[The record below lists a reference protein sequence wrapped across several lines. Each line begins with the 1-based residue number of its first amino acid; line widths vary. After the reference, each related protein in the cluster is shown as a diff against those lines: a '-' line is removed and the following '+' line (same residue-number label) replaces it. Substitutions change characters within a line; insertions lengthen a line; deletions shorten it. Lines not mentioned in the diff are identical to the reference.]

1 MLAKKW
7 KQLPLNK
14 NEIDSLEEEKNDEMK
29 NEEIIIINMG
39 NDSDSEPENK
49 EDINE
54 LERQSHYENNSKNNL
69 KYSKIKPQPLIYVDP
84 NSLDM
89 TNYIV
94 EKKPKPYYYNK
105 DLYDI
110 EDIINKYSPKYS
122 KDYNSQKKNQEKTYQ
137 INMVT
142 NIDEAKNKFKINDII
157 NSYINNKHISRTER
171 NNFSNN
177 NSFYLK
183 NSQKENTYYNY
194 GPIYGYERN
203 KELKN
208 QIISDINEYKTLNPY
223 NTLQNRKTYYMSP
236 KDNNIKPTKIANES
250 TLINKSDIRKEY
262 PNLYF
267 FNDYKNNIIKK
278 INKNNTIPTKNNNS
292 TNINSTFK
300 IKKFYLVERP
310 NTKKKNEDIRSAT
323 FNLEKKLDY
332 LNSSI
337 NRKDK
342 DNNNDNKSNKRKN
355 NSMIDLK
362 NDDRIINE
370 YNHNYSN
377 SFLLNNYIKKAN
389 EPKDYEIKEIDNLL
403 QHYPSYSKSNNFSG
417 YSSFTKLNY
426 INH

>member
-14 NEIDSLEEEKNDEMK
+14 NEIDSLEEEKNDEVK

-122 KDYNSQKKNQEKTYQ
+122 KDYNSKKKNQEKTYQ

-236 KDNNIKPTKIANES
+236 EDNNIKPTKISNES

-300 IKKFYLVERP
+300 IKKFYSVERP

-426 INH
+426 VYN